1 MLRQTAAPQPKP
13 ALPSAARPAVVGEGS
28 GRQAHRRRCA
38 RRRRP
43 TFGAAIALLGALCGL
58 AAQNALAEI
67 IHRERSLYQTVL
79 VTKNASILC
88 LQFGQR
94 RMQSCLDQRRPN
106 EMELTYTKMMMA
118 SLLLNPSPNRMLIIG
133 LGGGVLPMALAAL
146 RPQASVEVVE
156 IDPAVVK
163 VARRYF
169 GFAESDN
176 LRVHVQDA
184 RVFTRRASQAGPAY
198 DLIMLDAFG
207 ADYIPEHLMTREFLQ
222 EVKALLQEDG
232 VLAANTFATSKL
244 YDHESVTYR
253 DVFGPF
259 FNFDLPRSGNRVI
272 LAGRRT
278 LPSLMTLSARA
289 KALAAP
295 LAPYG
300 IPIQTYPARFST
312 RADWDPG
319 ARVLTDQYA
328 PANLLQGE

>member
-1 MLRQTAAPQPKP
+1 MLRQAA
-13 ALPSAARPAVVGEGS
+13 
-28 GRQAHRRRCA
+28 
-38 RRRRP
+38 
-43 TFGAAIALLGALCGL
+43 AAIALLGALCGL

-67 IHRERSLYQTVL
+67 IHQERSLYQTVL

-88 LQFGQR
+88 LQFGQRRMR

-169 GFAESDN
+169 GFSESDN

-222 EVKALLQEDG
+222 EVKALLREEG

-259 FNFDLPRSGNRVI
+259 FNFDMPFSGNRVV
-272 LAGRRT
+272 LAKRST

-295 LAPYG
+295 LARYRV
-300 IPIQTYPARFST
+300 PIQAYPARFST
-312 RADWDPG
+312 KVDWDAG

>member
-1 MLRQTAAPQPKP
+1 M
-13 ALPSAARPAVVGEGS
+13 
-28 GRQAHRRRCA
+28 
-38 RRRRP
+38 
-43 TFGAAIALLGALCGL
+43 CGL
-58 AAQNALAEI
+58 AAQDALAEI

-79 VTKNASILC
+79 VTKNSSILC
-88 LQFGQR
+88 LQFSQR
-94 RMQSCLDQRRPN
+94 RMQRKQSCLNQRRPK
-106 EMELTYTKMMMA
+106 EMALTYTKMMMA
-118 SLLLNPSPNRMLIIG
+118 ALLLNPSPNRALIIG
-133 LGGGVLPMALAAL
+133 LGGGTLPMALAAL
-146 RPQASVEVVE
+146 RPEAGIDVVE
-156 IDPAVVK
+156 IDPAVVE

-169 GFAESDN
+169 GFTEGDN

-184 RVFTRRASQAGPAY
+184 RVFTRRASQDGPAY

-222 EVKALLQEDG
+222 EVKALLQEAG

-259 FNFDLPRSGNRVI
+259 FNFGLPRSGNRVV

-289 KALAAP
+289 KALAEP

-300 IPIQTYPARFST
+300 VPIQAYPARFST
-312 RADWDPG
+312 KIDWDAD